1 VLVAGGCSHGF
12 DGEAQPEWH
21 TMFSAETFD
30 PRTSVSTAAASL
42 EMDRAEHL
50 VTLLNNG
57 QALVTGGLEGFQEL
71 CCRPEPVIAA
81 LSGTELY
88 K

>member
-1 VLVAGGCSHGF
+1 MLVAGGYSHGF
-12 DGEAQPEWH
+12 DGDAQPDWH
-21 TMFSAETFD
+21 TMFSAEIFD
-30 PRTSVSTAAASL
+30 PRTSVSTTAASL

-57 QALVTGGLEGFQEL
+57 QALVMGGLKGFQEL
-71 CCRPEPVIAA
+71 CCFPKPLIGP

-88 K
+88 Q